1 MGVKELFFALLH
13 FGINKGMVEISL
25 DMAKSIQ
32 GRIVRLIMETR
43 KRVAQG
49 MVGRRLGWG
58 GKEMEKG
65 MYLKMFHSHT
75 ADMVSK

>member
-32 GRIVRLIMETR
+32 GRIVRLITETR

-49 MVGRRLGWG
+49 KVGRRLGRG

-65 MYLKMFHSHT
+65 RYLKTSNSRT